1 MTTEVGDLA
10 TLYLRGVPAPLVREA
25 KVAAARRGITLTA
38 LVAEALA
45 RCLDAAPPGGEEL
58 PADLQ
63 AEKAWYEAHQKDLAG
78 RYRGQ
83 YVAIVDQRV
92 VDHDKAFGPL
102 ANRVFA
108 RFGVRPIFMPRCLDG
123 DRVANLPSPR
133 IARR

>member
-10 TLYLRGVPAPLVREA
+10 TLYLRGVPEPLVRMA

-38 LVAEALA
+38 MVAEVLA
-45 RCLDAAPPGGEEL
+45 RSLDEGPSGGEEF

-63 AEKAWYEAHQKDLAG
+63 AEKAWYEAHKKDLVR

-102 ANRVFA
+102 AHRAFS

-123 DRVANLPSPR
+123 DRVASLPSPR